1 MKVINWSLIYFICV
15 NLYLSTH
22 VSNNLTFVTL
32 KLWFV
37 NLFCSKSIQCWKL
50 REESLCECHIQIVF
64 NRHEQRL
71 DNLGRSHIVDQE
83 NFANIPGVLMR
94 KVVPADNSCLF
105 TSVGYVLNGEQA
117 FVNKKLEHFAIY
129 KK

>member
-1 MKVINWSLIYFICV
+1 MFIYFALNKFSV
-15 NLYLSTH
+15 EKEKNSYEH
-22 VSNNLTFVTL
+22 
-32 KLWFV
+32 
-37 NLFCSKSIQCWKL
+37 
-50 REESLCECHIQIVF
+50 HMQIVF

-83 NFANIPGVLMR
+83 NFATAPGVLMR

-117 FVNKKLEHFAIY
+117 LGDKNVKI
-129 KK
+129 